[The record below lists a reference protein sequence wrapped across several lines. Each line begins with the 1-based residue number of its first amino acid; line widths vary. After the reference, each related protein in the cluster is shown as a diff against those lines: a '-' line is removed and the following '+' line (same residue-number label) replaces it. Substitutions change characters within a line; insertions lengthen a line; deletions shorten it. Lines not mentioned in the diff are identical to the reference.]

1 MSVRPM
7 RFAKH
12 ISVMMEL
19 QEFRYHARIAYCR
32 NRNAKG
38 QRQKQ
43 GRLDLSKIVL
53 HDALAT
59 GENPLLK
66 SIGHGADFGGAI
78 K

>member
-1 MSVRPM
+1 M

-32 NRNAKG
+32 NRSAKG

-53 HDALAT
+53 HDAL
-59 GENPLLK
+59 
-66 SIGHGADFGGAI
+66 SQIV
-78 K
+78 